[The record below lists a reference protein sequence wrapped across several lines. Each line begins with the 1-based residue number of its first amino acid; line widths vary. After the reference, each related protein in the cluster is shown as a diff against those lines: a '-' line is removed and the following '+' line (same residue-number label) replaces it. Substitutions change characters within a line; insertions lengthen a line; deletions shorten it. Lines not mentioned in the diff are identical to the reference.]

1 MDKQNGLKALDDE
14 QLDEVIGGVTILPS
28 FNPNP
33 AMKGSFLYENIPQ
46 QMQEKSEKNINT

>member
-14 QLDEVIGGVTILPS
+14 QLDAVIGGVTILPS

-33 AMKGSFLYENIPQ
+33 TMKGSFLHENIPQ
-46 QMQEKSEKNINT
+46 QMQEKSEKNIHT

>member
-28 FNPNP
+28 FNQNP
-33 AMKGSFLYENIPQ
+33 VMKGSFLYENIPQ
-46 QMQEKSEKNINT
+46 QMQEKSEKDILT

>member
-28 FNPNP
+28 FTPNP

-46 QMQEKSEKNINT
+46 QMQEKSEKNLHT